1 MIYDELTAD
10 IKAAMLSKDNVKRDC
25 LRSLVSEIKNQTVN
39 AGKEI
44 TDEIVLKCVQ
54 KSVKQHQDSIS
65 QFEEAGREDLAEKEK
80 AELSHL
86 EKYLPKTASAEE
98 TEQAV
103 KLILETIEPI
113 RKNMGLV
120 MKQLA
125 ADIDKKL
132 ASKILQGLL
141 K

>member
-1 MIYDELTAD
+1 MIYDKLTAD
-10 IKAAMLSKDNVKRDC
+10 IKAAMLSKDTVKRDC

-44 TDEIVLKCVQ
+44 TDDIVLKCVQ

-65 QFEEAGREDLAEKEK
+65 QFEEAGRTDLAEKEK
-80 AELSHL
+80 TELSHI
-86 EKYLPKTASAEE
+86 EKYLPKMASAEE
-98 TEQAV
+98 TERIIR
-103 KLILETIEPI
+103 LILETVEPI
-113 RKNMGLV
+113 KKNMGLV

-125 ADIDKKL
+125 SDIDKKR